1 MRAVDLAQVAD
12 ELYALAPADFR
23 AARDE
28 RATQARAAGN
38 RQLADSI
45 KKLRR
50 PTVSA
55 WLVNMLVREAAARV
69 EALLE
74 LAEPLREA
82 QQTLAADRL
91 RELSA
96 QRRNAI
102 AAITQEAKRLA
113 ARARQSFSAQVERE
127 VGSTL
132 EAALADP
139 DAAEAVRSGRLTS
152 ALSYAGLGGADLS
165 AALAVPAAS
174 PVRSAPPPGAAR
186 PPHAVRPALPVP
198 GKPSPGRAGQ
208 EERAAAERQSA
219 AAQRKAREADRA
231 ELDLRD
237 ATAIAQEAEAALE
250 EADRRLAGAREQH
263 QAAARQI
270 GELQRRL
277 EQTEAREATL
287 ARTVTDARRSR
298 DAAARSLET
307 AQRRLARAR
316 AKLRE
321 HR

>member
-1 MRAVDLAQVAD
+1 MDLARVAD

-28 RATQARAAGN
+28 RASQARAAGN
-38 RQLADSI
+38 RALADSI

-55 WLVNMLVREAAARV
+55 WLVNMLAREAAARV

-82 QQTLAADRL
+82 QQTLAAGRL

-96 QRRNAI
+96 QRRNAV

-127 VGSTL
+127 VEATL

-139 DAAEAVRSGRLTS
+139 GAAAAVRSGRLTS
-152 ALSYAGLGGADLS
+152 ALSYAGLGGAGLS
-165 AALAVPAAS
+165 DAVAVPAAP
-174 PVRSAPPPGAAR
+174 PVRSVSPPRAAR
-186 PPHAVRPALPVP
+186 PPHAARRAQPTP
-198 GKPSPGRAGQ
+198 GEPRAGRAEQ
-208 EERAAAERQSA
+208 EERRAAAERESA
-219 AAQRKAREADRA
+219 AAQRKAREAERA
-231 ELDLRD
+231 ERDLRE
-237 ATAIAQEAEAALE
+237 ATALAQEAEAALE
-250 EADRRLAGAREQH
+250 EAERQVAGAREQH

-277 EQTEAREATL
+277 KECQAQEAKL
-287 ARTVTDARRSR
+287 ARTMTDARRSR
-298 DAAARSLET
+298 EAAARSLET

-316 AKLRE
+316 AKAAE
-321 HR
+321 HQ